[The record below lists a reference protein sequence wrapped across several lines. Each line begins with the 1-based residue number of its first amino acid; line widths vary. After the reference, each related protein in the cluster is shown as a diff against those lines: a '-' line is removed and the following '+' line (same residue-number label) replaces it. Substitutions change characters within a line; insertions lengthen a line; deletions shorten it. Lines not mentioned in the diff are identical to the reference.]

1 MQLIR
6 SKQKGIVCYLLRQCG
21 RQSAVLFLCALL
33 SAAVVANEKVA
44 NEKNT
49 DVKDLHYGV
58 ALYHYYQDHFFSA
71 LTELAVAKEQGG
83 LSAHA
88 ENSELL
94 VGGMSLSYGMDK
106 RAIRIFDH
114 LLKEDVDPTVRNQ
127 VWFYLAKL
135 LYQRQ
140 ADGQARSYLEK
151 IGEQLPDGFVDEFH
165 YLQVL
170 LSGGDSAVINAAL
183 DQMKGKTL
191 RSYTLFNRAMIERQ
205 QGNIVDA
212 MSSLDQ
218 AADLPANSEENKALL
233 DRIKLATGYI
243 ALSQENYTVAYQ
255 AFQSVR
261 LEGPWAEQALL
272 GYGWSASNN
281 KDYALAIQAWN
292 TLSQKPMLGPI
303 VQETFVAIPHLYE
316 KMGDTQYALKAFNAA
331 ALHYEE
337 LLIKLDEMGN
347 QVQEQDMLERWLQQD
362 LGEDWLARGGEMK
375 VKPKSPYLLHMLANY
390 QFQSSLK
397 DLRDLHVLRNNLLA
411 WQQKTTAYR
420 EMLATR
426 QAAREQSILEI
437 QQQPIED
444 LLKDIFPARDLL
456 AKQIQQAEQKNDPL
470 VFADGSD
477 KEFLRIIDQA
487 SRNTKSVSDQV
498 ERRQYQKKLERM
510 QGLLFWQLSEQFP
523 ARLWQAKSELNG
535 LDDAIEAHQN
545 QLLRL
550 QALMAASD
558 ELSTLSIRVDTQQ
571 LRVEEQLKPIDQAL
585 DQANQAMRMLLLA
598 ELKTQRLKVRQYL
611 AQSRLAIARIYDD
624 YLQQGQQVQP
634 QAQSQLQQQTQ
645 EQGKGL

>member
-1 MQLIR
+1 MR
-6 SKQKGIVCYLLRQCG
+6 CKQKGIVCYLVRQCG
-21 RQSAVLFLCALL
+21 GQSAVLFLCALL
-33 SAAVVANEKVA
+33 SAAAVANEKVA

-58 ALYHYYQDHFFSA
+58 ALYHYYQDNFFSA
-71 LTELAVAKEQGG
+71 LTELAVAKERGG
-83 LSAHA
+83 LRAHT
-88 ENSELL
+88 ENAELL

-106 RAIRIFDH
+106 RAISIFDR
-114 LLKEDVDPTVRNQ
+114 LLKEDVDPAVRNQ

-140 ADGQARSYLEK
+140 ADDQARSYLEK
-151 IGEQLPDGFVDEFH
+151 IGEQLPEGFVDEFH
-165 YLQVL
+165 YMQVL
-170 LSGGDSAVINAAL
+170 LSDGDSVVINAAL
-183 DQMKGKTL
+183 DQMEGKTL
-191 RSYTLFNRAMIERQ
+191 RSYTLYNRAMIERQ

-212 MSSLDQ
+212 LISLDH
-218 AADLPANSEENKALL
+218 ATDLPTNSEENKALL
-233 DRIKLATGYI
+233 DRIYLAIGYI
-243 ALSQENYTVAYQ
+243 ALSQENYTLSYQ

-272 GYGWSASNN
+272 GYGWAASNN

-292 TLSQKPMLGPI
+292 TLSQKPMLGPV

-316 KMGDTQYALKAFNAA
+316 KMGDTQYALKAFNTA

-337 LLIKLDEMGN
+337 LLIKLDEMGS

-375 VKPKSPYLLHMLANY
+375 VKPKNPYLLHMLANY

-426 QAAREQSILEI
+426 QAAREQSIIEI

-444 LLKDIFPARDLL
+444 LLKDIVPARDLL

-470 VFADGSD
+470 VFANGTE

-487 SRNTKSVSDQV
+487 NRNVKSVSDQA
-498 ERRQYQKKLERM
+498 ERTQYQNKLQRL
-510 QGLLFWQLSEQFP
+510 QGLLYWQASEQFP

-535 LDDAIEAHQN
+535 LDDAIEVHQR
-545 QLLRL
+545 QLLSL
-550 QALMAASD
+550 QTLMATSD
-558 ELSTLSIRVDTQQ
+558 ELSALSARVDTQQ
-571 LRVEEQLKPIDQAL
+571 LRVEEQLKQISQAL
-585 DQANQAMRMLLLA
+585 DQANQAMRILLLA

-611 AQSRLAIARIYDD
+611 TQSRLAIARIYDD
-624 YLQQGQQVQP
+624 YLQQGQQVQ
-634 QAQSQLQQQTQ
+634 SQLQQQAQ